1 MKRPLMR
8 KSQYSVA
15 GESYRDVQSTAVRS
29 IPAWCFPRVSDV
41 TDSAL
46 ITILLHVEL
55 DVSVLV
61 KLAIVSWN
69 RYVIF
74 PRTIYLRGI
83 FPFVVFGLLLV
94 VVGLSMNEYS
104 CLLCHIYWRATLDE
118 TMLISLRGIDDF
130 TLYFTQL
137 WLYASF
143 KLRPNKIHT
152 DWY

>member
-1 MKRPLMR
+1 MKEPLMR

-69 RYVIF
+69 RYVTF

-104 CLLCHIYWRATLDE
+104 GLLCHSYTGERPWMRQCLSLFDALMTLHFILPSYGC
-118 TMLISLRGIDDF
+118 THLS
-130 TLYFTQL
+130 
-137 WLYASF
+137 
-143 KLRPNKIHT
+143 N
-152 DWY
+152 